1 MRRLQRPLHRKQRGV
16 GALVVVM
23 VLFFIMSM
31 VAAYSSRNMIFEQ
44 RTSANNARS
53 TQAFEAAE
61 AGLEWTIAM
70 LNGGRVTDQCT
81 DSANVA
87 LDNFRDR
94 HLSMD
99 ADGVIVPRKWL
110 DAGAETDFHPSC
122 TFNGNAWDCSCPG
135 NAGPALAAPAG
146 TTPTPTFRITFEAVP
161 AALPHEP
168 DLIRVYAQG
177 CSGFGTPC
185 VAGAANRADAVA
197 DVTAVLG
204 LAQPLTQTP
213 AAALTVRGNLTA
225 NEGLRV
231 ANIDPSTNGVTINA
245 GGLVNLDN
253 HVLSTIAGS
262 PADGS
267 VAAGDQ
273 ALSDIVT
280 AGDLTRGQMMFLAAF
295 AMPPTGY
302 RVQPAVMK
310 MTCGGGAGCAE
321 LLENNAA
328 QFAGRVIW
336 VDGNLTIEDG
346 ADITLGIPAKP
357 VLLIVSGNLNIG
369 DGSTFTLNG
378 MLYTR
383 GASWT
388 TGATA
393 EVLVRGA
400 VVAEGLDSPGPDDGS
415 FNINGAPAIVFDT
428 EVINHLK
435 KAQLRNV
442 MDFGSFVRVP
452 GSWRD
457 FR

>member
-1 MRRLQRPLHRKQRGV
+1 MRRLQRPLPRKQRGV

-61 AGLEWTIAM
+61 AGLEWAIAM

-99 ADGVIVPRKWL
+99 ADGVIVPKKWL

-146 TTPTPTFRITFEAVP
+146 TAPTFRITFEAVP

-245 GGLVNLDN
+245 GGLVNLEN

-262 PADGS
+262 PSEDS
-267 VAAGDQ
+267 VAYPDS
-273 ALSDIVT
+273 AL
-280 AGDLTRGQMMFLAAF
+280 ADLGTLGGLKPGERMFLAAF
-295 AMPPTGY
+295 AMPPAAY
-302 RVQPAVMK
+302 RAQPAVMK
-310 MTCGGGAGCAE
+310 MTCGAGGGGCAE
-321 LLENNAA
+321 PLQAA
-328 QFAGRVIW
+328 AVQFAGRVIW
-336 VDGNLTIEDG
+336 VDGDLTIEDG
-346 ADITLGIPAKP
+346 ADITLGIPTKP

-378 MLYTR
+378 VLYTR

-388 TGATA
+388 TGAA
-393 EVLVRGA
+393 ADVLVRGA

-415 FNINGAPAIVFDT
+415 FTITGAPAIVFDT

>member
-1 MRRLQRPLHRKQRGV
+1 MRRLQRPLPRKQRGV

-61 AGLEWTIAM
+61 AGLEWAIAM

-146 TTPTPTFRITFEAVP
+146 TAPTFRITFEAVP

-213 AAALTVRGNLTA
+213 AAALTVRGRLDA
-225 NEGLRV
+225 PDAVQV
-231 ANIDPSTNGVTINA
+231 ANADVTSGGVTINA
-245 GGLVNLDN
+245 GEAVVAPNFA
-253 HVLSTIAGS
+253 LSTLPGM
-262 PADGS
+262 PASASMREDDGS
-267 VAAGDQ
+267 LSRDVVPAG
-273 ALSDIVT
+273 
-280 AGDLTRGQMMFLAAF
+280 GLTRGEMMFLAAF
-295 AMPPTGY
+295 AMPPAAY

-321 LLENNAA
+321 LLENNAV

-336 VDGNLTIEDG
+336 VDGDLTIEDG
-346 ADITLGIPAKP
+346 ADITLGIPTKP

-388 TGATA
+388 TGAA
-393 EVLVRGA
+393 ADVLVRGA
-400 VVAEGLDSPGPDDGS
+400 VVAEGLDSPGLDDGS
-415 FNINGAPAIVFDT
+415 FTINGAPAIVFDT